1 MKLFEIH
8 QFAHIVLGRETGG
21 MMFRSM
27 LNQPSIQVRCH
38 AYIKGRMSFTRQ
50 NIDAAAFFHFPKI
63 TSKMRSSLFSFHADV
78 TSDLLEST
86 VDKFG
91 VDKEIKRFPA
101 GTVYKFLKFRLFQQ

>member
-1 MKLFEIH
+1 
-8 QFAHIVLGRETGG
+8 
-21 MMFRSM
+21 
-27 LNQPSIQVRCH
+27 
-38 AYIKGRMSFTRQ
+38 MSFTRQ

-101 GTVYKFLKFRLFQQ
+101 GTVYKFLKFRLFQQWIPNRTAAAVFGDPVALLKHWLWKPKK